1 MSKYRFNISD
11 YHAIE
16 NADILV
22 DGITVLA
29 GPNGSG
35 KSTIS
40 KWLYY
45 IVDVATRFDEY
56 VGKGVNDEFKH
67 SLQILARAIR
77 EIWGYRRSRSEILSL
92 AANIDAL
99 KKKINVGAAV
109 DEVAEKY
116 NSIVAEFAEQIRPEF
131 LSDNVSAFRKVRV
144 INYLNQLIED
154 SDNIETFDYFEK
166 KIFQQ
171 TDRMLDDWEKRLSTR
186 SIKDV
191 YSFIEEYLREDDVAP
206 ESMQLWEDD
215 VNIISEESLGSLFN
229 IERAN

>member
-1 MSKYRFNISD
+1 M
-11 YHAIE
+11 
-16 NADILV
+16 
-22 DGITVLA
+22 
-29 GPNGSG
+29 
-35 KSTIS
+35 
-40 KWLYY
+40 
-45 IVDVATRFDEY
+45 
-56 VGKGVNDEFKH
+56 
-67 SLQILARAIR
+67 
-77 EIWGYRRSRSEILSL
+77 
-92 AANIDAL
+92 
-99 KKKINVGAAV
+99 
-109 DEVAEKY
+109 AEKY
-116 NSIVAEFAEQIRPEF
+116 NSIVAEFTEQVRPEF

-229 IERAN
+229 IERAIYIDTPMALNAKNLADNVFCSVFIVT

>member
-45 IVDVATRFDEY
+45 MVDVATKFDEY

-67 SLQILARAIR
+67 SLQGLLQTLQRI
-77 EIWGYRRSRSEILSL
+77 G
-92 AANIDAL
+92 
-99 KKKINVGAAV
+99 IN
-109 DEVAEKY
+109 
-116 NSIVAEFAEQIRPEF
+116 
-131 LSDNVSAFRKVRV
+131 RV
-144 INYLNQLIED
+144 
-154 SDNIETFDYFEK
+154 
-166 KIFQQ
+166 
-171 TDRMLDDWEKRLSTR
+171 
-186 SIKDV
+186 
-191 YSFIEEYLREDDVAP
+191 
-206 ESMQLWEDD
+206 
-215 VNIISEESLGSLFN
+215 
-229 IERAN
+229 

>member
-1 MSKYRFNISD
+1 MSKYRFNISN

-45 IVDVATRFDEY
+45 MVDVDTRFDEY

-77 EIWGYRRSRSEILSL
+77 EIWGYRSSRIEILTLS
-92 AANIDAL
+92 ANIDAL
-99 KKKINVGAAV
+99 KKK
-109 DEVAEKY
+109 
-116 NSIVAEFAEQIRPEF
+116 
-131 LSDNVSAFRKVRV
+131 L
-144 INYLNQLIED
+144 
-154 SDNIETFDYFEK
+154 
-166 KIFQQ
+166 
-171 TDRMLDDWEKRLSTR
+171 MLEPLLMRWLK
-186 SIKDV
+186 
-191 YSFIEEYLREDDVAP
+191 
-206 ESMQLWEDD
+206 
-215 VNIISEESLGSLFN
+215 NIIL
-229 IERAN
+229 

>member
-45 IVDVATRFDEY
+45 MVDVATRFDEY

-67 SLQILARAIR
+67 SLQAVLRAHARKGSLPRPRKAPFR
-77 EIWGYRRSRSEILSL
+77 CNHVRRSARRR
-92 AANIDAL
+92 AAERL
-99 KKKINVGAAV
+99 
-109 DEVAEKY
+109 
-116 NSIVAEFAEQIRPEF
+116 RP
-131 LSDNVSAFRKVRV
+131 L
-144 INYLNQLIED
+144 
-154 SDNIETFDYFEK
+154 
-166 KIFQQ
+166 
-171 TDRMLDDWEKRLSTR
+171 
-186 SIKDV
+186 
-191 YSFIEEYLREDDVAP
+191 
-206 ESMQLWEDD
+206 
-215 VNIISEESLGSLFN
+215 
-229 IERAN
+229 

>member
-56 VGKGVNDEFKH
+56 VGKGVTFSKRNLYFCFKME
-67 SLQILARAIR
+67 LL
-77 EIWGYRRSRSEILSL
+77 
-92 AANIDAL
+92 
-99 KKKINVGAAV
+99 
-109 DEVAEKY
+109 
-116 NSIVAEFAEQIRPEF
+116 
-131 LSDNVSAFRKVRV
+131 
-144 INYLNQLIED
+144 
-154 SDNIETFDYFEK
+154 
-166 KIFQQ
+166 
-171 TDRMLDDWEKRLSTR
+171 
-186 SIKDV
+186 
-191 YSFIEEYLREDDVAP
+191 
-206 ESMQLWEDD
+206 
-215 VNIISEESLGSLFN
+215 
-229 IERAN
+229 